1 MKAKALVNGV
11 LTDLDKALQRKD
23 AMTQR
28 KKGWIGVDLDGTLAH
43 YDKWR
48 GIEHIGE
55 PVPAM
60 LERVKVWLAEGRE
73 VRIFTAR
80 IAEDDPEVF
89 RVVREWCLVHT
100 GHPLPITCVK
110 DFGMIEL
117 WDDRCVQI
125 EKNTGRRLD
134 TPVAGD
140 PAKGFEWQEL
150 SEGYGRPVYGVQM
163 APLVRLEVSLYCR
176 KGCHGAETRF
186 LRTPEGEVDADDGFG
201 WHWTLQVWDKF
212 QSAQW
217 VVVKWQDVA
226 GDENDAK
233 RAAEVGYVD
242 WVRTLAHGIS
252 PLTQF
257 MPE

>member
-1 MKAKALVNGV
+1 MSK
-11 LTDLDKALQRKD
+11 Q
-23 AMTQR
+23 
-28 KKGWIGVDLDGTLAH
+28 GWIGVDLDGTLAH

-89 RVVREWCLVHT
+89 RVVREWCLVHI

-150 SEGYGRPVYGVQM
+150 SERYGKPVYGVQM
-163 APLVRLEVSLYCR
+163 APLVRLEVSLYLKTVSSR
-176 KGCHGAETRF
+176 VK
-186 LRTPEGEVDADDGFG
+186 G
-201 WHWTLQVWDKF
+201 WHWTLEVADMF
-212 QSAQW
+212 QSGMW
-217 VVVKWQDVA
+217 SHVKWEEVA

-233 RAAEVGYVD
+233 RAAEAGYVE
-242 WVRTLAHGIS
+242 WVRTLVQGIG
-252 PLTQF
+252 PLAQF
-257 MPE
+257 TPE